1 MLLMHLLI
9 KQKGLMHLAQGK
21 VILNGHFLNLQILC
35 SLLMQQETWSR
46 GSMKVM
52 ASVVMRQGCIF
63 VGLLNQPILSS
74 LKKTVSRRVVLIKIK
89 GQYMRGLMLLIYG
102 TLTLISR
109 VFTDVNFG
117 INQL

>member
-52 ASVVMRQGCIF
+52 ASVVMRQGCI
-63 VGLLNQPILSS
+63 LLDS
-74 LKKTVSRRVVLIKIK
+74 LISPSYPHLKTVSCRVVLIKIK

-102 TLTLISR
+102 TLTLISW
-109 VFTDVNFG
+109 VLLML
-117 INQL
+117 ILE